1 MGKIIVLN
9 SQNGDTIVNLDRV
22 DFVHTDQ
29 KTITI
34 QFSSNTL
41 SFPYSDD
48 AWNAIKDALEK

>member
-29 KTITI
+29 DTITI
-34 QFSSNTL
+34 QFSNNNL
-41 SFPYSDD
+41 SFPHSDD
-48 AWNAIKDALEK
+48 AWNDIKDALEK